1 MRSDSPSA
9 RRFGVDPFVDLTN
22 RREWMPMTVLEL
34 DSLDLAALLCS
45 RVCHDVISPV
55 GAIVNGLEVL
65 EDEKDPEMRTFA
77 LDLIRRSA
85 ETASARLQFCRLA
98 FGAAGSAGASIDTG
112 EAEKVV
118 RGLFADQK
126 TQIEWNA
133 PRVLAPKNQVKLI
146 LNLCLIAAAAI
157 PRGGVITVR
166 AEAAAADGSLRISV
180 TAKGLNARLAGHT
193 PALLAGAP
201 EHHSVDAHAIQPFYT
216 GLIARASNMALH
228 VTTEADSVTIEA
240 LPALTLASAEASA
253 VA

>member
-1 MRSDSPSA
+1 
-9 RRFGVDPFVDLTN
+9 
-22 RREWMPMTVLEL
+22 MTVLEL

-126 TQIEWNA
+126 TQLEWNA
-133 PRVLAPKNQVKLI
+133 PRALAPKNQVKLI
-146 LNLCLIAAAAI
+146 LNLCLIAAGAI
-157 PRGGVITVR
+157 PRGGAIIVR
-166 AEAAAADGSLRISV
+166 TDTAAADGSLRISV
-180 TAKGLNARLAGHT
+180 TAKGANAKLAGHT
-193 PALLAGAP
+193 PGLLSGAP
-201 EHHSVDAHAIQPFYT
+201 ENHSVDAHAIQPFYT
-216 GLIARASNMALH
+216 GLVARASNMSLH

-240 LPALTLASAEASA
+240 LPALALATVETSA

>member
-1 MRSDSPSA
+1 
-9 RRFGVDPFVDLTN
+9 
-22 RREWMPMTVLEL
+22 MTVLEL

-126 TQIEWNA
+126 TQLEWNA
-133 PRVLAPKNQVKLI
+133 PRALAPKNQVKLI
-146 LNLCLIAAAAI
+146 LNLCLIAAGAI
-157 PRGGVITVR
+157 PRGGVIIVR
-166 AEAAAADGSLRISV
+166 TDTAAADGSLRISV
-180 TAKGLNARLAGHT
+180 TAKGVNAKLAGQT
-193 PALLAGAP
+193 PGLLAGAP
-201 EHHSVDAHAIQPFYT
+201 ENHSVDAHAIQPFYT
-216 GLIARASNMALH
+216 GLVARASNMSLH
-228 VTTEADSVTIEA
+228 VTTEADAVTIEA
-240 LPALTLASAEASA
+240 LPALVLATAETSA